1 MNNIELLKEYIE
13 LLDRNQDELA
23 DSEYYTLYS
32 VRNDPN
38 LYDIVRDIDSAYTK
52 EDRYNVLKQY
62 ESQLNYMAQT
72 ELEKMKDIY
81 QKAFG
86 IKLDK
91 IEFKKLKSG
100 IDVIAFY
107 DSRINR
113 KRIINYSYAKSLV
126 SEFTDAQNKNIDFQT
141 DDYEKNAN
149 EIAKDQASKN
159 IKRELDMIDI
169 ETFRA
174 NYNDL
179 INRVPNQEKDKVFAL
194 NKLLNEA
201 ESRKIKYIN
210 PENLIG
216 LDEYGTIIEA
226 SLNRDNEI
234 EIGTAADITHIDS
247 IDNEGNLFYGS
258 EIEETVQKE
267 AEKDNNEVKPTTKD
281 EEEEIEFPDD
291 AVTNYDNFKKIVQ
304 EEMEKHQI
312 QGDVD
317 TIYKK
322 VEEYA
327 SNLNQLEIDYQN
339 KILNENSYEF
349 YKDLSE
355 GYINYTN
362 ELEKD
367 LSKVKTRT
375 LGYTREAGY
384 IIAIITSI
392 ISIVIALIA
401 IIMMNK

>member
-1 MNNIELLKEYIE
+1 M
-13 LLDRNQDELA
+13 
-23 DSEYYTLYS
+23 
-32 VRNDPN
+32 
-38 LYDIVRDIDSAYTK
+38 
-52 EDRYNVLKQY
+52 
-62 ESQLNYMAQT
+62 
-72 ELEKMKDIY
+72 
-81 QKAFG
+81 
-86 IKLDK
+86 
-91 IEFKKLKSG
+91 
-100 IDVIAFY
+100 
-107 DSRINR
+107 
-113 KRIINYSYAKSLV
+113 V